1 MCIRYY
7 LLIVL
12 TAALGGC
19 QTVWVHPTKNE
30 AQFNQDKYR
39 CMTETDARYP
49 VVMSTYYLKN
59 GKSYTLD
66 DNATSRAVAFDACIR
81 GEGWSLQKK
90 AN

>member
-1 MCIRYY
+1 
-7 LLIVL
+7 
-12 TAALGGC
+12 
-19 QTVWVHPTKNE
+19 
-30 AQFNQDKYR
+30 
-39 CMTETDARYP
+39 MTETDARYP